1 MTFSEM
7 TQIAYNAI
15 SQRRMNNI
23 PVRMTDSV
31 CIIYSANNRIY
42 TGFSSIEA
50 NGGMNMIEKHAELEA
65 VNAMYRYNDLII
77 KAVSVVNVA
86 NLSFVPM
93 CSSCINAMLGMNPNN
108 SAAIVLMPDS
118 AIYLSQAE
126 QFFASQDTANQYS
139 NTMYGQNY
147 PYQPN
152 QPAYTNA
159 QMYQNSL
166 GYPNMPMP
174 NYPAAQQ
181 VPLQTAAATPD
192 MSTFTNVQNVV
203 PPVQQQAQPAIKKK
217 SPEEKVE
224 KVEASSVM
232 MTEKSY
238 DGKLLKNKLNRIM
251 DDDDDMELFE
261 LNQKSEKKRFKL
273 F

>member
-7 TQIAYNAI
+7 TQIAYNAV

-23 PVRMTDSV
+23 PVRVNDLV

-50 NGGMNMIEKHAELEA
+50 NAGMQMIEKHAELEA
-65 VNAMYRYNDLII
+65 VNAMFRYNDLII
-77 KAVSVVNVA
+77 KAVTVLNVS
-86 NLSFVPM
+86 NFGFVPM
-93 CSSCINAMLGMNPNN
+93 CSSCINAMLNMHPNN

-126 QFFASQDTANQYS
+126 QAFASQESVNQQF
-139 NTMYGQNY
+139 NNAYGQNY
-147 PYQPN
+147 PYPPN
-152 QPAYTNA
+152 QQAYPNT
-159 QMYQNSL
+159 QMYPNSQ

-174 NYPAAQQ
+174 NYQGVPQT
-181 VPLQTAAATPD
+181 PLQTAPATPD
-192 MSTFTNVQNVV
+192 MSTFSNVQNVV
-203 PPVQQQAQPAIKKK
+203 PPVQQQAPMKKK
-217 SPEEKVE
+217 SPEDKVE
-224 KVEASSVM
+224 QVEASSVM
-232 MTEKSY
+232 MTEKAY

-251 DDDDDMELFE
+251 DDEVDIDLMELDK
-261 LNQKSEKKRFKL
+261 KSEKKRFRL